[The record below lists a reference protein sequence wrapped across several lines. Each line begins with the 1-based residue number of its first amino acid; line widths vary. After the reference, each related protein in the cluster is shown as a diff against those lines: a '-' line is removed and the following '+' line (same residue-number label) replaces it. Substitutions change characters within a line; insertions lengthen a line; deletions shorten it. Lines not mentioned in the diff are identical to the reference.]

1 MSIEVEA
8 IDFAGF
14 AVGVTGEDLDGDGDE
29 GWALKTCR
37 NRERPVGFN
46 FFFSFLLMI
55 INYRRS
61 SRSRG
66 NMCGGK
72 DVEGESQS
80 QGTRLDLT
88 PHSCLEAPQWHL
100 AVLCSYSKSSS
111 HGGGNHR
118 DFIGRAGSKICW
130 SCSLSMSVI
139 LMV

>member
-80 QGTRLDLT
+80 QGTRLDATFVFGGATVAPRRPLFI
-88 PHSCLEAPQWHL
+88 LEKL
-100 AVLCSYSKSSS
+100 KS
-111 HGGGNHR
+111 R
-118 DFIGRAGSKICW
+118 W
-130 SCSLSMSVI
+130 W
-139 LMV
+139 